1 MANIKKIIGVL
12 LALVMA
18 LSVVTVAFAAEND
31 AYSITVTSDKATLAA
46 GESATVTVKVT
57 ANFNVCT
64 MQIPVFFDNTKVDVS
79 EETCLLSVDADRV
92 KIVTEDSPT
101 GYQMFEGSGYTK
113 DNYGVRAL
121 VYVAQ
126 QGDAIRT
133 YNNEAVMTFKVTAK
147 ANATGDVVFECLE
160 KTIKTSTNT
169 SGTLYLGTCAPND
182 DNELIGLAEPVD
194 NANIAGA
201 TTTINFA
208 SAAEPAD
215 LAVKAAYADSGII
228 IDSNKKFGGQY
239 DGVVY
244 GFELSGTINAAFYTA
259 RLEATNGGS
268 ITVEK
273 TPYIARPA
281 SYGTGTTVQVKNSDG
296 TLSKTYVIVIFGDIN
311 GDGKL
316 LSNDVLPVYNH
327 ANSIEL
333 ITDEVKVLA
342 ANAAPA
348 SGRNDSLKATSHH
361 TINGLDALAVYNA
374 VNNVEPLNQA
384 EFAASHALYNTY
396 YQ

>member
-31 AYSITVTSDKATLAA
+31 AYSITVTSDKATLDA

-92 KIVTEDSPT
+92 KIVTENSPT
-101 GYQMFEGSGYTK
+101 AYQMFEGSGYTK

-147 ANATGDVVFECLE
+147 ENATGNVVFECLE
-160 KTIKTSTNT
+160 KTIKTSINT
-169 SGTLYLGTCAPND
+169 SGTLYLGTCAPNE
-182 DNELIGLAEPVD
+182 DNELIGIAEPVD
-194 NANIAGA
+194 KANIVGA

-208 SAAEPAD
+208 GAAEGAD

-228 IDSNKKFGGQY
+228 IDKNKTFGGQY

-268 ITVEK
+268 IAMVK
-273 TPYIARPA
+273 TPYQTRPN
-281 SYGTGTTVQVKNSDG
+281 YGTGATVQVKNADG
-296 TLSKTYVIVIFGDIN
+296 TLAKTYVIVIFGDIT
-311 GDGKL
+311 GDGKIQ
-316 LSNDVLPVYNH
+316 SDDITPVYRH
-327 ANSIEL
+327 ANKAYMDDEL
-333 ITDEVKVLA
+333 KIMA
-342 ANAAPA
+342 ANARVAV
-348 SGRNDSLKATSHH
+348 GRNDTAKATYLH
-361 TINGLDALAVYNA
+361 TVDTTNITPIYKAANKVA
-374 VNNVEPLNQA
+374 LNQA
-384 EFAASHALYNTY
+384 EIAASHALYNQF